1 MDDNARKLERIK
13 NSSVIHVT
21 ERINIEKA
29 NADTDIRAVRAR
41 ELFHTPPYNGIY
53 NKYKEALNKHEESK
67 K

>member
-1 MDDNARKLERIK
+1 MDDNAKKLERIT

-29 NADTDIRAVRAR
+29 SSDTDIRAVRAR
-41 ELFHTPPYNGIY
+41 ELFYTPPYNGIY
-53 NKYKEALNKHEESK
+53 SKYKEALRKHEASK

>member
-1 MDDNARKLERIK
+1 MDDNIRKLERIK

-41 ELFHTPPYNGIY
+41 ELFYTPPYNVIY
-53 NKYKEALNKHEESK
+53 NKYKESLKKHEESK